1 MTPNSRFS
9 EFLRDIEPSATTK
22 SNSVSAHSSV
32 RDALF
37 GDDEFGSHADRILL
51 GGSYK
56 RNTAI
61 RPRQKNGSLDR
72 PDVDLYAV
80 VDVPLHETTP
90 SDEVEALYAALNR
103 ARETLGITKLKR
115 NRVSLSVSMNKADLD
130 VSVLIRL
137 LIERNKADL
146 EWDGLYRIGNRET
159 GEWYRTDPEAHTSW
173 SSEQNTR
180 FSGRFKPMTKL
191 VKWARRENPTRYKH
205 PKSFAIEGFL
215 AANLDETETHYG
227 KLFHSYSA
235 AFVDAYVSNRLAGT
249 CPWIEDP
256 AVPGQNILARVGGDD
271 FCAYYDKI
279 EEHRDDAALALDEE
293 DQDRA
298 TTYWRRIFGPRFPAP
313 KSANASMLKPAT
325 TMSPLTFGSTRAA
338 PSKRP
343 AKFA

>member
-9 EFLRDIEPSATTK
+9 DFLHDIEPSATTK
-22 SNSVSAHSSV
+22 SNSVSAHTRVS
-32 RDALF
+32 DALLE
-37 GDDEFGSHADRILL
+37 DDDFGSRADRILL

-90 SDEVEALYAALNR
+90 SDEIDALYAALDR
-103 ARETLGITKLKR
+103 SREKLGITKLKR
-115 NRVSLSVSMNKADLD
+115 NRVSLSVSMNGADLD
-130 VSVLIRL
+130 VSVLI
-137 LIERNKADL
+137 ERQ
-146 EWDGLYRIGNRET
+146 WDGLYRIGNRET
-159 GEWYRTDPEAHTSW
+159 EEWYKTDPEAHSSW

-191 VKWARRENPTRYKH
+191 VKWARREKPTRYKH
-205 PKSFAIEGFL
+205 PKSFAIEAFL
-215 AANLDETETHYG
+215 AANLDENETHYG
-227 KLFHSYSA
+227 KLFHSYCA
-235 AFVDAYVSNRLAGT
+235 AFVDAYWSDRLART

-256 AVPGQNILARVGGDD
+256 AVPNQNLLAHVGGDD

-279 EEHRDDAALALDEE
+279 EEHRDDAALALGEE
-293 DQDRA
+293 DEDLA
-298 TTYWRRIFGPRFPAP
+298 TTYWRRIFGSRFPAP
-313 KSANASMLKPAT
+313 KSASASMLKPAT
-325 TMSPLTFGSTRAA
+325 TVSPLTFPSSPAA
-338 PSKRP
+338 PSKHP

>member
-9 EFLRDIEPSATTK
+9 EFLHDIEPSATTK

-32 RDALF
+32 RDALL
-37 GDDEFGSHADRILL
+37 GDDDFSSRADRILL
-51 GGSYK
+51 GGSYR

-80 VDVPLHETTP
+80 VDAPLHETTP
-90 SDEVEALYAALNR
+90 SDEIEALYAALNR
-103 ARETLGITKLKR
+103 SRETLGITKLKR
-115 NRVSLSVSMNKADLD
+115 NRVSLSVSMNRADLD
-130 VSVLIRL
+130 VSVLI
-137 LIERNKADL
+137 ERQ
-146 EWDGLYRIGNRET
+146 WDDLYRIGNRET
-159 GEWYRTDPEAHTSW
+159 GEWYKTDPEAHTTW

-215 AANLDETETHYG
+215 AANLDESETHYG
-227 KLFHSYSA
+227 KLFHSYCE
-235 AFVDAYVSNRLAGT
+235 AFVGAYSSYRLAGT
-249 CPWIEDP
+249 CPWVEDP
-256 AVPGQNILARVGGDD
+256 AVPGQNLLARVGGDD

-279 EEHRDDAALALDEE
+279 KEHRDDAALALEEE
-293 DQDRA
+293 DQERA
-298 TTYWRRIFGPRFPAP
+298 TTYWRRIFGSRFPAP
-313 KSANASMLKPAT
+313 KSASGSMLKPAT
-325 TMSPLTFGSTRAA
+325 TVSPLTFGSTRAA

>member
-9 EFLRDIEPSATTK
+9 DFLRDIEPSATTK

-32 RDALF
+32 RDALMEDADF
-37 GDDEFGSHADRILL
+37 GPRVDRILL

-90 SDEVEALYAALNR
+90 SDEIEALYAALNR
-103 ARETLGITKLKR
+103 SRETLGITKLKR
-115 NRVSLSVSMNKADLD
+115 NRVSLSVSMNRADLD
-130 VSVLIRL
+130 VSVLI
-137 LIERNKADL
+137 ERQ
-146 EWDGLYRIGNRET
+146 WDDLYRIGNRET
-159 GEWYRTDPEAHTSW
+159 EEWYKTDPEAHTSW

-180 FSGRFKPMTKL
+180 FTGRFKPMTKL

-215 AANLDETETHYG
+215 AANLDESETHYG
-227 KLFHSYSA
+227 KLFRSYCA
-235 AFVDAYVSNRLAGT
+235 AFVDAYISHRMAGT

-256 AVPGQNILARVGGDD
+256 AVSGQNLLARVGGDD

-279 EEHRDDAALALDEE
+279 KEHRDDAALALKE
-293 DQDRA
+293 DDDDRA

-313 KSANASMLKPAT
+313 KSADSSMLKPAAT
-325 TMSPLTFGSTRAA
+325 VSPLTFGNTRAA